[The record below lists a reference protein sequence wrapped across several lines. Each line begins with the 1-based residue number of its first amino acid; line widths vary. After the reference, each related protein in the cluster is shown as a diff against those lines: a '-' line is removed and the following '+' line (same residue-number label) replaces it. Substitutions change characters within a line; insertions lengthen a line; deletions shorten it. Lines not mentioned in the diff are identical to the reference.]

1 MLILL
6 LALLSAQAHGCNFV
20 DTPNPPCVP
29 KSKVTARLHQLL
41 RSVTASK
48 QPQQTRN
55 GFTSIGIQAAKSRN
69 LPEAVAHFRAS
80 AFYKPGEPQSL
91 ENLALILRDTALTLV
106 NKGKKQRKS
115 AWRMLSEAVACYELV
130 FYLRNKP
137 IANNGQMKGTYALVS
152 VLFGLVSVVVSSS
165 HSCCVLWEK
174 NIIVLDLHSF
184 NTSTIFWTQIFQVV
198 AIPLVS
204 VNGTKRFNVACNWN
218 WPTPPPPPPPPPP
231 PSPQPFPF
239 PRPTIHPP
247 KLPAMARPTPWST
260 EQKSFER
267 DM

>member
-1 MLILL
+1 MILLL

-152 VLFGLVSVVVSSS
+152 VLFGLPVLLCRRLIPVVCFEKKYLLYWICTASTRPQSSGHKFS
-165 HSCCVLWEK
+165 RAL
-174 NIIVLDLHSF
+174 
-184 NTSTIFWTQIFQVV
+184 
-198 AIPLVS
+198 
-204 VNGTKRFNVACNWN
+204 
-218 WPTPPPPPPPPPP
+218 
-231 PSPQPFPF
+231 PF
-239 PRPTIHPP
+239 H
-247 KLPAMARPTPWST
+247 W
-260 EQKSFER
+260 
-267 DM
+267 

>member
-1 MLILL
+1 MINPVEGGRCPKNVEDSVFGKKMFHCLL
-6 LALLSAQAHGCNFV
+6 FLALLARPALGCNFV

-55 GFTSIGIQAAKSRN
+55 GFTSIGIQAAKSNN
-69 LPEAVAHFRAS
+69 LPEAVAHLRAS

-137 IANNGQMKGTYALVS
+137 IANQGQMKGTYALVS
-152 VLFGLVSVVVSSS
+152 VLFG
-165 HSCCVLWEK
+165 
-174 NIIVLDLHSF
+174 
-184 NTSTIFWTQIFQVV
+184 
-198 AIPLVS
+198 
-204 VNGTKRFNVACNWN
+204 R
-218 WPTPPPPPPPPPP
+218 
-231 PSPQPFPF
+231 
-239 PRPTIHPP
+239 
-247 KLPAMARPTPWST
+247 
-260 EQKSFER
+260 
-267 DM
+267 